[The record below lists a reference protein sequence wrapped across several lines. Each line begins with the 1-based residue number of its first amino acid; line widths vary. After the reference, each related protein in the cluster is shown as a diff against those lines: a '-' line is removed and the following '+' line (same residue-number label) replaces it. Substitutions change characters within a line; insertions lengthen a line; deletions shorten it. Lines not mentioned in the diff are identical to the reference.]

1 MRKHDLTNKKTTTKT
16 NTKTMIIKNTFRE
29 LLTIETFDQSGEET
43 WPDQQKDNH
52 KDKNKDNDNDKYI

>member
-1 MRKHDLTNKKTTTKT
+1 MQEHDLTNKKTTTKT

-43 WPDQQKDNH
+43 
-52 KDKNKDNDNDKYI
+52 